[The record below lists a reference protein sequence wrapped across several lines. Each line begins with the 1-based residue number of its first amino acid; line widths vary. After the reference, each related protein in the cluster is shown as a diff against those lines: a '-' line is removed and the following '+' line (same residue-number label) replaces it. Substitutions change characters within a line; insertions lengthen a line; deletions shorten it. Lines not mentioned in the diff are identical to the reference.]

1 MSEQPAFTIT
11 YWGVTGTFCDPL
23 LPEQVTAKLVD
34 AITALVE
41 KEQLAGLKSG
51 AGLRESIQKIVQ
63 SELPFA
69 LRSTYGGNT
78 TCLEVQT
85 PDELLILDCGSGFR
99 ELGQSIDARW
109 NGAGDGAKRS
119 AHVLL
124 THAHIDHTF
133 ATPYFSPYY
142 DSRNSFRIWGPQV
155 TLDSLTAVLDEKSA
169 LSQVYF
175 PPTYNAMKGIRGF
188 QRLEPGADMMIG
200 TTRITTYGLR
210 HPGGSMAYR
219 IENSGRVFVFAT
231 DHEHAEAPDTGLM
244 EFARGADLLY
254 TEGQYTA
261 AEYSAEVGIAG
272 DRPMSHRG
280 WGHSPVESCIATA
293 VAAGVRRLHIGH
305 RDPRRNDQN
314 IMDFEAYA
322 RGVLREELARR
333 SLAAGSCELL
343 VPYEGMQVRI

>member
-23 LPEQVTAKLVD
+23 LPGQVTGKLVD
-34 AITALVE
+34 AITTLVE
-41 KEQLAGLKSG
+41 KGQLVGLKPG
-51 AGLRESIQKIVQ
+51 GGLRESIQKIVQ
-63 SELPFA
+63 DQLPFA

-99 ELGQSIDARW
+99 ELGQSLDARW
-109 NGAGDGAKRS
+109 NGEGDVAKRS
-119 AHVLL
+119 ADVLL

-175 PPTYNAMKGIRGF
+175 PPTYNAMKGIRSF
-188 QRLEPGADMMIG
+188 QGIEPGADVMMG
-200 TTRITTYGLR
+200 STRVTTYGLR

-219 IENSGRVFVFAT
+219 FENSGRVFVFAT
-231 DHEHAEAPDTGLM
+231 DHEHAEVPDAGLM

-261 AEYSAEVGIAG
+261 AEYSGEVGIAG
-272 DRPMSHRG
+272 DRPMQHRG

-293 VAAGVRRLHIGH
+293 LAAGVRRLHIGH

-322 RGVLREELARR
+322 REVLEKALA
-333 SLAAGSCELL
+333 SGNLNADACEFAI
-343 VPYEGMQVRI
+343 PYEGMQVRI